1 MNNILWN
8 GCGMRLNT
16 SDFNQYYINKVIIF
30 KDNQYKIISRYFL
43 DNLLKFEYHDNF
55 IINGDVKRKLKED
68 LTLDCNFVMRNNDSA
83 VWDDP
88 QYTLYI
94 NGDLND
100 YKFEGLQLIGD
111 ELDVVFYINNYKSKL
126 CIGWNNK
133 ESSKYEYSEFQKAYD
148 DIKTYNIDDVELD
161 DKIKRLANVVKKYR
175 KAKEI
180 EKTYT
185 IDDYK
190 KMAFG
195 SSIEEDECIT
205 ILKNNGFDVKGL

>member
-1 MNNILWN
+1 MNNVLFRDF
-8 GCGMRLNT
+8 GLRLNT
-16 SDFNQYYINKVIIF
+16 SDFNQYYISKVIIF
-30 KDNQYKIISRYFL
+30 KDNQYKVIDRYFY
-43 DNLLKFEYHDNF
+43 DNMYQGDKF

-68 LTLDCNFVMRNNDSA
+68 LTLDCNFVIRDNNSTA
-83 VWDDP
+83 CLDDKP
-88 QYTLYI
+88 YILYI
-94 NGDLND
+94 NGDLNN
-100 YKFEGLQLIGD
+100 YKFEGLKLIGTQ
-111 ELDVVFYINNYKSKL
+111 LDIVYHINNLENKF
-126 CIGWNNK
+126 CIGWNDK
-133 ESSKYEYSEFQKAYD
+133 ESRKYKYSEFQKAYD

-161 DKIKRLANVVKKYR
+161 DKIKKLANVVKKYR